1 MTDSHVKLGPLALLL
16 TVITICLSILS
27 VLVLTTA
34 RADLRL
40 AEKYAQTVERR
51 YALEREGQKALQS
64 LDDALQNGQAPAGFT
79 RDGSLWRL
87 TLEDDDG
94 ARLSIAVED
103 TGGAL
108 RVTEWRHDREWDAD
122 LTIEGLWPGF

>member
-40 AEKYAQTVERR
+40 AEKYAQTVSER
-51 YALEREGQKALQS
+51 YALESEGQQALRE
-64 LDDALQNGQAPAGFT
+64 LDGALRSGGSPAGFASE
-79 RDGSLWRL
+79 DGLWRR
-87 TLEDDDG
+87 TIERGG
-94 ARLSIAVED
+94 ARLSIAVEPL
-103 TGGAL
+103 GAGEW
-108 RVTEWRHDREWDAD
+108 RIAEWRHDRAWDED
-122 LTIEGLWPGF
+122 LELGSLWSGL